1 MRAAITFAQLFDI
14 VDNGDLD
21 GLKNIYGDGYSI
33 NDTITMDKLFYRALD
48 KKQFNIL
55 MWVMESGYNEWS
67 TDTYDDITMAAAE
80 CGRIDILRWA
90 LNMGWDMDS
99 MTFMTAAYAKNT
111 EILQLMHDNGFT
123 STTFYPCYE
132 ELSSMNIPEISQW
145 LNSIGYSGYS
155 ICNA

>member
-1 MRAAITFAQLFDI
+1 MRTAPTFAELFDM

-21 GLKNIYGDGYSI
+21 GLKNIYGDGYAI
-33 NDTITMDKLFYRALD
+33 NDTITMDRLFHRAIE

-55 MWVMESGYNEWS
+55 MWVMESGYKEWS
-67 TDTYDDITMAAAE
+67 DDTYDDITLIAVD

-99 MTFMTAAYAKNT
+99 MTFITAAYAKNT
-111 EILQLMHDNGFT
+111 EILQLMYDNGYT
-123 STTFYPCYE
+123 PSRFYATYE
-132 ELSSMNIPEISQW
+132 SLHTMNIPEVSLW
-145 LNSIGYSGYS
+145 LNSIEYIGYT